1 MKYPFLTIIILFFST
16 SFLAQS
22 ENKLKFNE
30 ISSQIDKLLKYKEKS
45 PSQLRGL
52 LADLKSISKGMEA
65 PYNQMKIRV
74 DGHILD
80 VDIKLVRSDIY
91 NDKFDIALRRV
102 PELKLYYPF
111 SDKITSLETFTDRK
125 SFKYYRKEVQDK
137 RSSYLSLEP
146 SFSGY
151 IPEYKLS
158 SFGNLFTNN
167 VQPVYGIGIYYKIN
181 PKVKSAFEYSNKPK
195 FMYSQVGIK
204 VDHFDATKSIIFD
217 SLHLSPLAQQSY
229 NNFQI
234 SFLIRKCLGLD
245 FGFINSK
252 NTTSGIINIRPK
264 SVYNSTVSFYIPLN
278 VLSIGVNARILTD
291 FKDYNRIQYGL
302 SLKFNIGIL
311 KPFPKKDREEIKTK
325 ILKIKGI

>member
-1 MKYPFLTIIILFFST
+1 MKYPFLIIISLFVST

-22 ENKLKFNE
+22 ENKLKFND

-52 LADLKSISKGMEA
+52 LVELKSVSKGMEA

-80 VDIKLVRSDIY
+80 VDIKLVRSDVY
-91 NDKFDIALRRV
+91 NDKFETALRRV

-111 SDKITSLETFTDRK
+111 SDKITSLENFTDRK
-125 SFKYYRKEVQDK
+125 SFKYYRKLVQDE

-167 VQPVYGIGIYYKIN
+167 VQPVYGIGIYYKIK
-181 PKVKSAFEYSNKPK
+181 PKVKFNNSNSNKTK
-195 FMYSQVGIK
+195 FKYSQVGLK

-217 SLHLSPLAQQSY
+217 SLHLSPLVQQSY
-229 NNFQI
+229 NNFQV

-245 FGFINSK
+245 FGYINS
-252 NTTSGIINIRPK
+252 NNIPTGSINIRPK

-325 ILKIKGI
+325 ILKIKGV